1 MLLTCSVDLAVL
13 NFCTLLITG
22 KPEMLDDTSRI
33 RFLDI
38 VAVIEVKFAGIALS
52 FSPSRVV
59 SVKVNLH
66 RERLF

>member
-1 MLLTCSVDLAVL
+1 
-13 NFCTLLITG
+13 
-22 KPEMLDDTSRI
+22 MLDDTSRI

-59 SVKVNLH
+59 SVNVNLH